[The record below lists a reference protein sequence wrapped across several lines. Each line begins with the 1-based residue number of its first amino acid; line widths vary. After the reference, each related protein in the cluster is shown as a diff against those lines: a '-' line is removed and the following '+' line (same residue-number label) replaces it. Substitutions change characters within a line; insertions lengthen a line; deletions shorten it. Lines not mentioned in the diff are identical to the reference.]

1 MERFVEADWRADL
14 MNIREKQEQ
23 TEMELLSPYATQSI
37 RTKGRKKP
45 EVECEIRT
53 CFQRDRDRIVHCK
66 AFRRLKDKTQVFLS
80 PVGDHYRTRLMH
92 TLEVSQNAR
101 TIARALD
108 LNETLTEAIALGHD
122 LGHTPFGH
130 AGERVLNEMNP
141 AGFKHNEQSVRV
153 AQCLEK
159 NGQGLNLTWEVLD
172 GMKNHS
178 MHSMPHTLEGK
189 IVRLAD
195 KIAYINHDIDDSVRA
210 KVLREEDLPKEFTEV
225 LGTTYRERINTMV
238 LDIVKHSE
246 NLNDIVMSKEV
257 RDAMIGLR
265 KFMFERVYEEPN
277 TKKEEDKIKNIIGPL
292 YEYYLIHVE
301 QLPEYNKK
309 MIGLRKFMFE
319 RVYEEPNTKKEED
332 KIKNI
337 IGPLYEYYLI
347 HVEQLP
353 EYNKKMID
361 KPGDV
366 PVAVCDYIAGMTDH
380 FAIEKYT
387 EIFIPKFFMQK

>member
-1 MERFVEADWRADL
+1 MS
-14 MNIREKQEQ
+14 IREEI
-23 TEMELLSPYATQSI
+23 ERMECETLSPYATLSI
-37 RTKGRKKP
+37 HSKGRDVYEEP
-45 EVECEIRT
+45 CDIRPV
-53 CFQRDRDRIVHCK
+53 FQRDRDRILHSK
-66 AFRRLKDKTQVFLS
+66 AFRRLKNKTQVFLT
-80 PVGDHYRTRLMH
+80 PKGDHYRTRLSH

-225 LGTTYRERINTMV
+225 LGTTYRERSI
-238 LDIVKHSE
+238 
-246 NLNDIVMSKEV
+246 
-257 RDAMIGLR
+257 RWC
-265 KFMFERVYEEPN
+265 
-277 TKKEEDKIKNIIGPL
+277 
-292 YEYYLIHVE
+292 LI
-301 QLPEYNKK
+301 L
-309 MIGLRKFMFE
+309 
-319 RVYEEPNTKKEED
+319 
-332 KIKNI
+332 
-337 IGPLYEYYLI
+337 
-347 HVEQLP
+347 
-353 EYNKKMID
+353 
-361 KPGDV
+361 
-366 PVAVCDYIAGMTDH
+366 
-380 FAIEKYT
+380 
-387 EIFIPKFFMQK
+387 